1 MKKKFLF
8 IILVFVFN
16 IQVAFSEIQ
25 DCNKYEKLSKDY
37 LKCQKDNLVL
47 KTEDSGIT
55 DGVKNFKSSKTLSE
69 FLKKNMDYHIYKL
82 HFSLYQ

>member
-8 IILVFVFN
+8 IILVLVFN
-16 IQVAFSEIQ
+16 IQVASSEIQ

-69 FLKKNMDYHIYKL
+69 FLKKNKN
-82 HFSLYQ
+82 

>member
-55 DGVKNFKSSKTLSE
+55 DGVKNFKSSK
-69 FLKKNMDYHIYKL
+69 KL
-82 HFSLYQ
+82 EGIDEIFINEDSLFNIS

>member
-8 IILVFVFN
+8 TIIVFVFN
-16 IQVAFSEIQ
+16 IQGASSEMQ

-47 KTEDSGIT
+47 KTEDSVIT

-69 FLKKNMDYHIYKL
+69 FLKKYRN
-82 HFSLYQ
+82 

>member
-16 IQVAFSEIQ
+16 IQVASSEIQ

-55 DGVKNFKSSKTLSE
+55 D
-69 FLKKNMDYHIYKL
+69 
-82 HFSLYQ
+82 

>member
-8 IILVFVFN
+8 IILVFVYN
-16 IQVAFSEIQ
+16 IKVAFSEIQ

-47 KTEDSGIT
+47 KT
-55 DGVKNFKSSKTLSE
+55 
-69 FLKKNMDYHIYKL
+69 
-82 HFSLYQ
+82 

>member
-1 MKKKFLF
+1 MKKIFLF

-69 FLKKNMDYHIYKL
+69 FLKKNKN
-82 HFSLYQ
+82 

>member
-16 IQVAFSEIQ
+16 IQGASSEMQ

-47 KTEDSGIT
+47 KTEESVIT

-69 FLKKNMDYHIYKL
+69 FLKKNKN
-82 HFSLYQ
+82 